1 MRAVYGY
8 VRPFVPDLRV
18 AEFERYRAVYCG
30 LCRCMG
36 KATGQLSRVS
46 VSYDFTFYAA
56 VRLILAGEIPEFVL
70 MRCPAHPGSRRMT
83 AKETPALLFSAA
95 VSASFADAKTRDDL
109 ADERGFSRFGPIVR
123 SPFTAGM
130 SRRAEK
136 LLPPGAKE
144 GICERLALLGE
155 AEKERSPS
163 ADRTSKLFGSAL
175 GFAFALGLEGEKAEK
190 ACRIGE
196 AAGRFVYLCDAAED
210 LPGDV
215 KQGRYNPL
223 AEGYGKYAL
232 GEDGKLSPMVRE
244 SLAAAVPILLEPLG
258 EEADSLDP
266 AHPLAPVVKNIVYLG
281 LPSVLNR
288 VLSGDGKGKRKAG
301 KEGIAVP

>member
-1 MRAVYGY
+1 
-8 VRPFVPDLRV
+8 
-18 AEFERYRAVYCG
+18 
-30 LCRCMG
+30 
-36 KATGQLSRVS
+36 
-46 VSYDFTFYAA
+46 
-56 VRLILAGEIPEFVL
+56 
-70 MRCPAHPGSRRMT
+70 MT
-83 AKETPALLFSAA
+83 AKEIPALLFSAA
-95 VSASFADAKTRDDL
+95 VSAAFADAKTRDDL
-109 ADERGFSRFGPIVR
+109 ADERGFSRLGPIVR
-123 SPFTAGM
+123 APFTAGM

-144 GICERLALLGE
+144 GIRERLALLGE

-163 ADRTSKLFGSAL
+163 ADRTSKLFGAAL
-175 GFAFALGLEGEKAEK
+175 GFAFALGLEGEKADR
-190 ACRIGE
+190 AYRI
-196 AAGRFVYLCDAAED
+196 
-210 LPGDV
+210 GDV

-232 GEDGKLSPMVRE
+232 GADGTLSPMVRE

-288 VLSGDGKGKRKAG
+288 VLSGEGKGKRKAG
-301 KEGIAVP
+301 KEGIALP